1 MAQDKAVEAV
11 SKFLN
16 GIDVSITLANVEY
29 YMLII
34 RRSLLPT
41 SNGRTIVV
49 IVRVATMGRSPVIL
63 RKPIPSRSQ
72 YQQG

>member
-16 GIDVSITLANVEY
+16 GIDVSRTLGNVEY

-34 RRSLLPT
+34 CRSLPT

-49 IVRVATMGRSPVIL
+49 IVRVATMGRSPVTL
-63 RKPIPSRSQ
+63 RKPTPSRSQ
-72 YQQG
+72 YRQG